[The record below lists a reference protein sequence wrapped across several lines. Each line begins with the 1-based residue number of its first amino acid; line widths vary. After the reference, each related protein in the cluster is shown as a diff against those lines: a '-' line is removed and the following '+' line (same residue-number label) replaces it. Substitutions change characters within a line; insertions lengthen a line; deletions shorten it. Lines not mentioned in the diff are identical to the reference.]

1 MNRLEILQNSLIN
14 KKANL
19 DVFFEDLY
27 SHQRLTN
34 GQPMNDKRN
43 GGTWFKRHDQL
54 NNKIAN
60 QFKEIEKT
68 ENAIEREQSKIDNYS
83 DIEKDLP
90 QPILD
95 LIQSGTL
102 VQWKRYPNTFFIQ
115 GLDTVRL
122 VYDKKVM
129 KTKIKETLFNRY
141 QNEFKKNC
149 SREQWLKFVKIWNE
163 LYPLINKETKV

>member
-1 MNRLEILQNSLIN
+1 MNRLEILKNSLVK

-19 DVFFEDLY
+19 DIFFEDLY

-43 GGTWFKRHDQL
+43 GNSWFKRHEQL

-68 ENAIEREQSKIDNYS
+68 EHSIEKEQSKIDNYS
-83 DIEKDLP
+83 NIEKDLP

-95 LIQSGTL
+95 LIQAGTL
-102 VQWKRYPNTFFIQ
+102 IQWKKYPNTFFIE
-115 GLDTVRL
+115 GLDTVRI
-122 VYDKKVM
+122 VYEKKVM
-129 KTKIKETLFNRY
+129 KTKIKETLLNRY

-149 SREQWLKFVKIWNE
+149 TKEEWTKFVKIFNY
-163 LYPLINKETKV
+163 LKPLINKETKV